1 MKVIRKAKENLFILL
16 IAAAYIAMFI
26 INQNM
31 GIASIKNSFYYI
43 KEMIMIMPVI
53 FVLTALLDLWVPK
66 EKIMKYLGKEAKV
79 KGVVLSLAL
88 GSISAGPI
96 YAAFPLCVM
105 LHKKGASVRNLVIIL
120 SAWAVIKVP
129 MLLNELKFLGFK
141 FMAVRWVLTV
151 IAIVVFSWITAKIVK
166 DDDLPQLKANQSGIR
181 AGSDR

>member
-79 KGVVLSLAL
+79 KASFFLLRLEVYLRAQST
-88 GSISAGPI
+88 
-96 YAAFPLCVM
+96 
-105 LHKKGASVRNLVIIL
+105 LHSPCA
-120 SAWAVIKVP
+120 
-129 MLLNELKFLGFK
+129 
-141 FMAVRWVLTV
+141 
-151 IAIVVFSWITAKIVK
+151 
-166 DDDLPQLKANQSGIR
+166 
-181 AGSDR
+181 